1 VKEKAPEDGTPPVG
15 PARATVPAARR
26 LPDRQGGK
34 AIEKRINYMRTRLT
48 ELLGIEHPVM
58 LAGMGG
64 VSYSA
69 LAAAVS
75 EAGGFGCLG
84 ASTMGDA
91 TMVAEMTAVR
101 DATGKPFGVDL
112 LTAMPGGMT
121 DQVQLIIDGGA
132 KAFVAGLGVPTEV
145 VEQCHRNGLLV
156 VSMCGKVEHAV
167 RAVEAGCDLVV
178 AQGTEAGG
186 HTGQVASF
194 PLIPQIVDAVGRH
207 VPVVAAGGI
216 FDGRG
221 LAAALALGADGVWIG
236 TRFIATPEA
245 RGVLGYKEKLVASRE
260 DQTTVS
266 RAYSGKTMRVLRN
279 SHTDYFD
286 AHPEELKKF
295 PEQLGLAYGAGV
307 MHLGGDSFTDG
318 VDVDK
323 ECYPAGQGVGAI
335 TELVPAGELVRRFV
349 AEAEAALDRLPSL
362 R

>member
-1 VKEKAPEDGTPPVG
+1 
-15 PARATVPAARR
+15 
-26 LPDRQGGK
+26 
-34 AIEKRINYMRTRLT
+34 MRTRLT
-48 ELLGIEHPVM
+48 DLLGVEHPVM

-64 VSYSA
+64 VSYA
-69 LAAAVS
+69 GLAAAVS
-75 EAGGFGCLG
+75 SAGGFGCLG
-84 ASTMGDA
+84 ASTMGDDK
-91 TMVAEMTAVR
+91 MVEEMAAVR
-101 DATGKPFGVDL
+101 AVTDKPFGVDL

-121 DQVQLIIDGGA
+121 EQVKQVIEGGA
-132 KAFVAGLGVPTEV
+132 SAFVAGLGVPTEV
-145 VEQCHRNGLLV
+145 VDLCHDHDVVV

-194 PLIPQIVDAVGRH
+194 PLVPQVVDAVGDR

-221 LAAALALGADGVWIG
+221 LAAALALGADGVWGG

-245 RGVLGYKEKLVASRE
+245 RSVLGYKDTLLASRE

-266 RAYSGKTMRVLRN
+266 RAYSGKTMRVVRN
-279 SHTDYFD
+279 TYTDYYD
-286 AHPEELKKF
+286 AHPDELKKF
-295 PEQLGLAYGAGV
+295 PEQLGVSYGNGA
-307 MHLGGDSFTDG
+307 MHLGGDSFSDG

-323 ECYPAGQGVGAI
+323 ECYPAGQGVGGI
-335 TELVPAGELVRRFV
+335 TELVPAAVLVERFV
-349 AEAEAALDRLPSL
+349 TEAEAALDRIADL